1 MEKLTVIKTANEIE
15 DVCITYGLA
24 YILEMNDINF
34 NIKNMNSK
42 YIVESDFEI
51 DNIDWE
57 DITLEE
63 CNLINSTLSRANINS
78 QLKNMNKY
86 FSKSLSRVLSYF
98 VTLDDE
104 YIKEDKNV
112 SCIQAGTGYYTLG
125 VRATNQAKSFNVKE
139 HKRHLAFLGF
149 VKSTSYIKN
158 SNIEINSIL
167 IPRQTDEILRPYVF
181 GKVNEETGEFQAW
194 TSMGSLTD
202 TELIAR
208 VYLETHKQYAYLKRD
223 YEKVVYMTFIPAGNK
238 PLFGK
243 TFDLFIKD
251 WSSDLCYNLNF
262 ELYSRNATYDTKDA
276 LAKYIN
282 NDKYNNFNKVIKIY
296 AKENKI
302 LDFKYKEELIGMYE
316 NKIQKIYHNEA
327 VGKIARAFGRLSY
340 DKTGYEVQAKLNSV
354 ANMLHLQDVIVSLG
368 DIYLRKY
375 NYTILTSNEFK
386 EVIDLVETRKDAKV
400 VANAILAGK
409 VFVDFD
415 SIKKNKEEK

>member
-51 DNIDWE
+51 DDIDWE

-125 VRATNQAKSFNVKE
+125 VRATSQAKSFNVKE

-158 SNIEINSIL
+158 SSIEINSIL

-181 GKVNEETGEFQAW
+181 GKVDEETGEFQAW
-194 TSMGSLTD
+194 TSMKKLTD

-223 YEKVVYMTFIPAGNK
+223 YEKVIYMTFIPAGNK

-243 TFDLFIKD
+243 TFDLPIKN
-251 WSSDLCYNLNF
+251 WSSDLCYGLNF
-262 ELYSRNATYDTKDA
+262 ELYSRNATYDTKDV

-282 NDKYNNFNKVIKIY
+282 NDRYSNFNKVIKTY
-296 AKENKI
+296 SKEGKI
-302 LDFKYKEELIGMYE
+302 LDFKYKEELISMYE
-316 NKIQKIYHNEA
+316 DKIQQIYHNEA
-327 VGKIARAFGRLSY
+327 VNKLARAFGRLSY

-354 ANMLHLQDVIVSLG
+354 ANMLHLQDVIVNLG